1 MGWNMIF
8 AEKVKYV
15 RGELYLTQKQLA
27 EKLGVSFATVNR
39 WESKGVEPTFLVKK
53 KFEDFCKQN
62 NILFNDENASGDK

>member
-1 MGWNMIF
+1 MIF

-62 NILFNDENASGDK
+62 NILFNDENTSGDK